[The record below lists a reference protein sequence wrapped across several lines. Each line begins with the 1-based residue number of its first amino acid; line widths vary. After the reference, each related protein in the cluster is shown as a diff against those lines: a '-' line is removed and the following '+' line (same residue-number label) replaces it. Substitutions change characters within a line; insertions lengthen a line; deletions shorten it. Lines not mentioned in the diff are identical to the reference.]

1 MQKGNIEEM
10 VKLIKTN
17 TDLAQSYA
25 ESAIKLDKGN
35 TYMIA
40 AIGSAYLQAG
50 KIDEAE
56 MYFNKAQRCYKIT
69 PKAIN
74 LGGDIAR
81 AKGWVDSA
89 KYYYNRAIYF
99 DRHDPEA
106 YFKYADLVKFTN
118 MPEAMRRLNLI
129 K

>member
-35 TYMIA
+35 TDMIA

-81 AKGWVDSA
+81 AIIVRYISTVMTQKHILS
-89 KYYYNRAIYF
+89 
-99 DRHDPEA
+99 
-106 YFKYADLVKFTN
+106 
-118 MPEAMRRLNLI
+118 MPT
-129 K
+129 